1 MKKAEMIKLLKF
13 LNSYYQQKFEYPK
26 PDKEDSK
33 MIEET
38 WYMFLED
45 YDYSIIRTAAKKIV
59 IEKEWPPTPGE
70 VVREIEKLKMPDEEK
85 LSGQEAWGKIIKLIR
100 RYGTEYGRE
109 KIFENITEISRA
121 AIDAVGGLRIIGMSD
136 ENETFLMNNFIK
148 VYESFNK
155 RKKETEMLPDS
166 IKNDIK
172 KIQRSEVE
180 KLADNFKGDE
190 DE

>member
-85 LSGQEAWGKIIKLIR
+85 LSGQEAWGKVIGLIR
-100 RYGTEYGRE
+100 RYGVQYERE
-109 KIFENITEISRA
+109 KILENITEISRA
-121 AIDAVGGLRIIGMSD
+121 AIDAVGGLKIIGMSE
-136 ENETFLMNNFIK
+136 ENETYLMSNF
-148 VYESFNK
+148 VRAYESYQE
-155 RKKETEMLPDS
+155 RKQEKQMLPG
-166 IKNDIK
+166 KVKKDIG
-172 KIQRSEVE
+172 KIGRPDVE
-180 KLADNFKGDE
+180 QLADNFKGDNQ
-190 DE
+190 

>member
-1 MKKAEMIKLLKF
+1 MIKLLKF

-45 YDYSIIRTAAKKIV
+45 YNYSIIRTAAKKIV

-70 VVREIEKLKMPDEEK
+70 IVKQIEKIQMSDEDR
-85 LSGQEAWGKIIKLIR
+85 LSGQEAWGKVIELIR
-100 RYGTEYGRE
+100 RYGVQYGRE
-109 KIFENITEISRA
+109 KILENITETSKE
-121 AIDAVGGLRIIGMSD
+121 AIKAVGGLRTIGMSD

-148 VYESFNK
+148 AYESFNK